1 MPEEPASVTKVISST
16 LKKLRYGGKSKSRK
30 ELESGKME
38 PGKVIQRQEI
48 ELQRCWEGKLVFLLH
63 NVFTK
68 KECLQLIKESEM
80 RGFSPAM
87 IHTADGKEITKTD
100 TRNNYHNFLDSVEEM
115 EKIQKR
121 LRPYIPE
128 LWRNHKIVGLNERL
142 RVQRYD
148 SGEYF
153 KPHFDAGFRRENGE
167 KSFLSV
173 QIFLND
179 DFLGGDTTF
188 LDLEESERIEVEPR
202 TGSVLIYQHDILHED
217 SAVLSGR
224 KYALRTDV
232 MYSAEKVEDE
242 KELRRLRKNDKG
254 KFGMFM

>member
-1 MPEEPASVTKVISST
+1 MPEGSLSVAKVISTT
-16 LKKLRYGGKSKSRK
+16 LKKIRYGRKMNSRK
-30 ELESGKME
+30 ELGDGKME
-38 PGKVIQRQEI
+38 VRNVIERQEI
-48 ELQRCWEGKLVFLLH
+48 ELQRCWEGKLVFVLH

-68 KECLQLIKESEM
+68 KECLQMIKDSEL

-87 IHTADGKEITKTD
+87 INTADGKEIKETD
-100 TRNNYHNFLDSVEEM
+100 TRNNYQNFLDSEEEM
-115 EKIQKR
+115 EKIHKR

-153 KPHFDAGFRRENGE
+153 KPHFDAGFLRENGE

-173 QIFLND
+173 QIFLNEN
-179 DFLGGDTTF
+179 FMGGNTAF
-188 LDLEESERIEVEPR
+188 LDLEESEKIEVEPR

>member
-1 MPEEPASVTKVISST
+1 MPEGPISVAKFVSST
-16 LKKLRYGGKSKSRK
+16 LKKIRYGGKTKSQK
-30 ELESGKME
+30 TSEAMESRN
-38 PGKVIQRQEI
+38 VIQRQEI
-48 ELQRCWEGKLVFLLH
+48 ELQRCWESKLVFVLH

-68 KECLQLIKESEM
+68 KECLDMIKESET

-87 IHTADGKEITKTD
+87 IHTADGKVIKQTD
-100 TRNNYHNFLDSVEEM
+100 TRNNYQNFFDSVEEM

-121 LRPYIPE
+121 LTPYIPD

-153 KPHFDAGFRRENGE
+153 KPHFDASYRRENGE

-173 QIFLND
+173 QIYLNEE
-179 DFLGGDTTF
+179 FVGGDTTF
-188 LDLEESERIEVEPR
+188 LDLEESERIEVEPK

-224 KYALRTDV
+224 KYVLRTDI
-232 MYSAEKVEDE
+232 MYSAEKVENE
-242 KELRRLRKNDKG
+242 KELRRLKKNDKG

>member
-1 MPEEPASVTKVISST
+1 MPEGPVSVAKVVSST
-16 LKKLRYGGKSKSRK
+16 LKKIRYGGKTKPEK
-30 ELESGKME
+30 TDME
-38 PGKVIQRQEI
+38 PRNVIKRQEI

-68 KECLQLIKESEM
+68 KECLQMIKESEK
-80 RGFSPAM
+80 RGFTPAM
-87 IHTADGKEITKTD
+87 IHTADGKEIKMTD
-100 TRNNYHNFLDSVEEM
+100 TRNNYHNFLDSEEEM
-115 EKIQKR
+115 EIIHNR
-121 LRPYIPE
+121 LRPFIPS

-153 KPHFDAGFRRENGE
+153 KPHFDASYRRENGE

-173 QIFLND
+173 QIYLND
-179 DFLGGDTTF
+179 DFVGGNTTF
-188 LDLEESERIEVEPR
+188 LDLAESERTEVEPK

-242 KELRRLRKNDKG
+242 KELRRLKKNDKG